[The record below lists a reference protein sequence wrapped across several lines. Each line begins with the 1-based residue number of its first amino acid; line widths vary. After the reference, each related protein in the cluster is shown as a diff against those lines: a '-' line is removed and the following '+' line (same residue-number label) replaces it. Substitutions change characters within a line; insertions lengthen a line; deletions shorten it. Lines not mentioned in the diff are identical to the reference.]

1 MEQKAIE
8 NYIENSENKNDIG
21 IILCFYTGIRIGEL
35 CALQW
40 ENIDLKRGVIS
51 IENTLYRVKSKKDI
65 KKTELKLSTPKS
77 ESSVREIPLPK
88 FLIAKLKAI
97 EKESGFLIQRNG
109 KFIEPSVY
117 SRRYKQILSELDIPY
132 RKYHSTRHTF
142 ATRALE
148 IGMDIKTLS
157 EILGHSSPTV
167 TLNLYSH
174 SLPEH
179 KKKEMDRLGKLYNPS
194 N

>member
-1 MEQKAIE
+1 MPDFLFLLVRIPFASTFI
-8 NYIENSENKNDIG
+8 YRFHIFRNSAQPRIN
-21 IILCFYTGIRIGEL
+21 TGKSRL
-35 CALQW
+35 H
-40 ENIDLKRGVIS
+40 LKHTPY
-51 IENTLYRVKSKKDI
+51 NTLYRVKSEKGN
-65 KKTELKLSTPKS
+65 KKTELKISTPKS

-88 FLIAKLKAI
+88 FLIAKLEAI
-97 EKESGFLIQRNG
+97 KSGSGFLINKKE
-109 KFIEPSVY
+109 KFIEPNVY
-117 SRRYKQILSELDIPY
+117 SRRYKKILAELDIPY

-148 IGMDIKTLS
+148 IGMDVKTLS

-167 TLNLYSH
+167 TLNLYAH

-179 KKKEMDRLGKLYNPS
+179 KRKEMDRLGKLYNPS